1 MLRGDDIQETFPASL
16 GSLPGRQQNCCCDPE
31 SQGAHRKLP
40 RGLLSRAFSKCGDT
54 ANCESVAS
62 QIPGSVAGQRY
73 EVGPQ
78 LPPVGSRFLAGQMG
92 TVISTSLV
100 PPTTRH
106 LLKLLQV

>member
-1 MLRGDDIQETFPASL
+1 MLRGDDIQETCPASP

-62 QIPGSVAGQRY
+62 QTPGPWLANGMRLGLSFLPWAPVSLQVRWGQSY
-73 EVGPQ
+73 LPHWSH
-78 LPPVGSRFLAGQMG
+78 LPPG
-92 TVISTSLV
+92 TF
-100 PPTTRH
+100 
-106 LLKLLQV
+106 